1 MIIVTAAIIQKASKI
16 LITRRGS
23 GKHLA
28 GYWEFPGGKLDADE
42 TEQECL
48 AREIKEELD
57 ITIKV
62 NDFYMDNTHQYEEK
76 QILLRAYKCVHLS
89 GDIVLHDH
97 DKMAWATKEELINYE
112 FAPAD
117 IPFVKALA
125 ND

>member
-1 MIIVTAAIIQKASKI
+1 M
-16 LITRRGS
+16 
-23 GKHLA
+23 A
-28 GYWEFPGGKLDADE
+28 GYWEFPGGKLDTNE

-62 NDFYMDNTHQYEEK
+62 DKFYMENIHQYGEK

-89 GDIVLHDH
+89 GDIVDH
-97 DKMAWATKEELINYE
+97 DKMAWITKEELNAYE

-117 IPFVKALA
+117 IPIVKALA
-125 ND
+125 TD

>member
-16 LITRRGS
+16 LITRRGP

-48 AREIKEELD
+48 SREIKEELD

-62 NDFYMDNTHQYEEK
+62 NDFYMENMHQYEEK
-76 QILLRAYKCVHLS
+76 CIRLRAYKCVQLS
-89 GDIVLHDH
+89 GDIVLYDH
-97 DKMAWATKEELINYE
+97 DRMAWVKKEELNDYE

>member
-97 DKMAWATKEELINYE
+97 DKMTWATKEELINYE